1 MKSRLRAAQEVM
13 TARTGGTGVSGRR
26 ELRGVGAARSDVGA
40 APVPA
45 CSRVRDV
52 QGLAPYANALR
63 TGLSAGLGYRGLCKM
78 MKEEHCV
85 EVSDKT
91 VRMWIDAEQKP
102 GAASMSSSSSI
113 VVRCQADLDPYSDAS
128 RSGMAD
134 GHGYK
139 ALRAM
144 PERDF
149 VSTVGPLFW
158 VDV

>member
-26 ELRGVGAARSDVGA
+26 ELRGVGAARSHVGA

-45 CSRVRDV
+45 CRSVHDV

-78 MKEEHCV
+78 MKDDHCV

-91 VRMWIDAEQKP
+91 VRLWIDAEKKP
-102 GAASMSSSSSI
+102 GAASMSASSSI
-113 VVRCQADLDPYSDAS
+113 VAGSQADLEPY
-128 RSGMAD
+128 AD
-134 GHGYK
+134 
-139 ALRAM
+139 ALRAGLA
-144 PERDF
+144 E
-149 VSTVGPLFW
+149 G
-158 VDV
+158 